1 MRSESTARLFEHDT
15 SSRNFLRT
23 DTGDNNYCI
32 RRHRSRK
39 FVRTHRCRSI
49 VLTRGC
55 LALFFSMTRMAMP
68 RRCARKGGHAKLPRG
83 RAGGGERE
91 AKVRYGHIRHQ
102 IRYLCRNLLST
113 KPVSKFLR
121 NDTHGGHARSTR
133 ACGGGVLDIM
143 LGRSRMVIDPRIS
156 TMPGRSTSS
165 LHRPGRLCLHLA
177 RSAVRRSASR
187 MKGKLHPVDPKNRL

>member
-1 MRSESTARLFEHDT
+1 MYTTTPESEVRANAPVSEH
-15 SSRNFLRT
+15 
-23 DTGDNNYCI
+23 
-32 RRHRSRK
+32 
-39 FVRTHRCRSI
+39 RTHARVSR
-49 VLTRGC
+49 VV
-55 LALFFSMTRMAMP
+55 FFDDSH
-68 RRCARKGGHAKLPRG
+68 GHAKTVRTQRRTREVATG
-83 RAGGGERE
+83 AGGGGERE